1 MPPRRVIGLD
11 AGGTKLLGGVVDET
25 LEVHHRVHRRIL
37 GLDQAQLLDAL
48 VDAVEE
54 ARTAAPDADVVGFG
68 IPALVRPGTG
78 GVMVSNHLPLDGV
91 PFRDLMSERLGLPVR
106 VDNDSNVA
114 MLAEHRA
121 GVARGIDDAVLLALG
136 TGIGGGLLLG
146 GRIYQGSEGAGAE
159 LGHIVVDPDGPDC
172 PGACPGRGCL
182 EAYASGNA
190 LGRAG
195 TEAAS
200 ANPDS
205 ALGRVLA
212 AGREVTGGLV
222 TELAHDGDPLAR
234 EVIADAGRW
243 LGIGIVTLVNI
254 FNPELVIIG
263 GGASAAGDLMLD
275 PAREVLAER
284 GLPPNRQMVRVVLAD
299 FGSEAGMMGAALLA
313 LDAAATS
320 AGAAT

>member
-1 MPPRRVIGLD
+1 MPPRRVIGID

-25 LEVHHRVHRRIL
+25 LDVHHRVHRRIL
-37 GLDQAQLLDAL
+37 GLGQSELLDAL

-54 ARTAAPDADVVGFG
+54 ARTAAPDAEVVGFG

-78 GVMVSNHLPLDGV
+78 SVMVSNHLPLDGV

-146 GRIYQGSEGAGAE
+146 GQIYRGSEGAGAE
-159 LGHIVVDPDGPDC
+159 LGHVVVDPEGPDC
-172 PGACPGRGCL
+172 PGDCPGRGCL

-190 LGRAG
+190 LGRTG
-195 TEAAS
+195 TEAAR

-205 ALGRVLA
+205 ALGKVLA

-234 EVIADAGRW
+234 DVIAEAGRW
-243 LGIGIVTLVNI
+243 LGIGIVTLVNT
-254 FNPELVIIG
+254 FNPELVIVG

-275 PAREVLAER
+275 PAREVLSER
-284 GLPPNRQMVRVVLAD
+284 GLPPNRQMVRVVLAH

-313 LDAAATS
+313 LEAS
-320 AGAAT
+320 

>member
-1 MPPRRVIGLD
+1 MPPRRVIGID

-25 LEVHHRVHRRIL
+25 LDVHHRVHRRIL
-37 GLDQAQLLDAL
+37 GLDQSALLDAL

-54 ARTAAPDADVVGFG
+54 ARSAAPDAELVGFG

-78 GVMVSNHLPLDGV
+78 SVMVSNHLPLDGV

-106 VDNDSNVA
+106 VDNDSNLA
-114 MLAEHRA
+114 MLAEQRA
-121 GVARGIDDAVLLALG
+121 GVARGIGDAVLLALG

-146 GRIYQGSEGAGAE
+146 GQIYRGSEGAGAE
-159 LGHIVVDPDGPDC
+159 LGHIVVNPDGPDC

-195 TEAAS
+195 TEAGRAT
-200 ANPDS
+200 PDS
-205 ALGRVLA
+205 ALGKVLA

-222 TELAHDGDPLAR
+222 TELAHDGDPLCR
-234 EVIADAGRW
+234 EVIAEAGRW
-243 LGIGIVTLVNI
+243 LGIGIVSLVNI

-284 GLPPNRQMVRVVLAD
+284 GLPPNRQMVKVVLAH

-313 LDAAATS
+313 LE
-320 AGAAT
+320 GAA

>member
-1 MPPRRVIGLD
+1 MPPRRVIGID

-25 LEVHHRVHRRIL
+25 LDVHHRVHRRIVGL
-37 GLDQAQLLDAL
+37 GQAELLDSL

-54 ARTAAPDADVVGFG
+54 ARSAAPDAEVVGFG
-68 IPALVRPGTG
+68 IPALVRPQTG
-78 GVMVSNHLPLDGV
+78 SVMVSNHLPLDGV

-106 VDNDSNVA
+106 VDNDSNLA

-121 GVARGIDDAVLLALG
+121 GVARGIGDAVLLALG

-146 GRIYQGSEGAGAE
+146 GEIYRGAEGAGAE
-159 LGHIVVDPDGPDC
+159 LGHIVVDADGPDC

-195 TEAAS
+195 TEAAR

-205 ALGRVLA
+205 ALGKVLA

-222 TELAHDGDPLAR
+222 TELAHDGDPLCR
-234 EVIADAGRW
+234 EVIAEAGRW
-243 LGIGIVTLVNI
+243 LGIGIVSLVNI

-284 GLPPNRQMVRVVLAD
+284 GLPPNRQMVKVVLAH

-313 LDAAATS
+313 LEKPA
-320 AGAAT
+320 

>member
-1 MPPRRVIGLD
+1 
-11 AGGTKLLGGVVDET
+11 
-25 LEVHHRVHRRIL
+25 
-37 GLDQAQLLDAL
+37 
-48 VDAVEE
+48 
-54 ARTAAPDADVVGFG
+54 
-68 IPALVRPGTG
+68 VRPSTG
-78 GVMVSNHLPLDGV
+78 SVMVSNHLPLDSV

-121 GVARGIDDAVLLALG
+121 GAARGIDDAVLLALG

-146 GRIYQGSEGAGAE
+146 GEIYRGAEGAGAE

-182 EAYASGNA
+182 EAFASGTA

-195 TEAAS
+195 EEAAR

-205 ALGRVLA
+205 ALGQTLA
-212 AGREVTGGLV
+212 GGREITGGLV

-234 EVIADAGRW
+234 EVLAEAGRW
-243 LGIGIVTLVNI
+243 LGVGIVTLVNV
-254 FNPELVIIG
+254 FNPELVIVA

-284 GLPPNRQMVRVVLAD
+284 GLLPNREMVRLVLAH

-313 LDAAATS
+313 LDAPRTEAA
-320 AGAAT
+320 

>member
-1 MPPRRVIGLD
+1 
-11 AGGTKLLGGVVDET
+11 
-25 LEVHHRVHRRIL
+25 
-37 GLDQAQLLDAL
+37 
-48 VDAVEE
+48 
-54 ARTAAPDADVVGFG
+54 
-68 IPALVRPGTG
+68 
-78 GVMVSNHLPLDGV
+78 MVSNHLPLDGV

-146 GRIYQGSEGAGAE
+146 GKIYRGSEGAGAE
-159 LGHIVVDPDGPDC
+159 LGHIVVNRDGPDC
-172 PGACPGRGCL
+172 PGDCPGRGCL

-195 TEAAS
+195 TEAAR

-205 ALGRVLA
+205 ALGKVLA

-222 TELAHDGDPLAR
+222 TELAHDGDPLCR
-234 EVIADAGRW
+234 EVIAEAGRW
-243 LGIGIVTLVNI
+243 LGIGIVSLVNI
-254 FNPELVIIG
+254 FNPELVIVG

-284 GLPPNRQMVRVVLAD
+284 GLPPNRQMVRVVLAH

-313 LDAAATS
+313 LEKT
-320 AGAAT
+320 

>member
-1 MPPRRVIGLD
+1 M
-11 AGGTKLLGGVVDET
+11 
-25 LEVHHRVHRRIL
+25 
-37 GLDQAQLLDAL
+37 
-48 VDAVEE
+48 
-54 ARTAAPDADVVGFG
+54 GFG

-78 GVMVSNHLPLDGV
+78 SVMVSNHLPLDGV
-91 PFRDLMSERLGLPVR
+91 PFRDLMSERLGVPVR

-114 MLAEHRA
+114 MLAEHSA
-121 GVARGIDDAVLLALG
+121 GAARGIDDAVLLALG

-146 GRIYQGSEGAGAE
+146 GKIYRGSEGAGAE

-172 PGACPGRGCL
+172 PGDCPGRGCL

-195 TEAAS
+195 TEAAR
-200 ANPDS
+200 AHPDS
-205 ALGRVLA
+205 ALGKVLA

-234 EVIADAGRW
+234 EVIAEAGRW

-254 FNPELVIIG
+254 FNPELVIVG

-284 GLPPNRQMVRVVLAD
+284 GLPPNRQMVRVVLAH
-299 FGSEAGMMGAALLA
+299 FGSEAGMIGAALLA
-313 LDAAATS
+313 L
-320 AGAAT
+320 GARS

>member
-1 MPPRRVIGLD
+1 MPPRRVIGID

-25 LEVHHRVHRRIL
+25 LDVHHRVHRRIVGL
-37 GLDQAQLLDAL
+37 GQAELLDSL

-54 ARTAAPDADVVGFG
+54 ARSAAPDAEVVGFG
-68 IPALVRPGTG
+68 IPALVRPQTG
-78 GVMVSNHLPLDGV
+78 SVMVSNHLPLDGV

-106 VDNDSNVA
+106 VDNDSNLA

-121 GVARGIDDAVLLALG
+121 GVARGIGDAVLLALG

-146 GRIYQGSEGAGAE
+146 GEIYRGAEGAGAE
-159 LGHIVVDPDGPDC
+159 LGHIVVDADGPDC

-195 TEAAS
+195 TEAAR

-205 ALGRVLA
+205 ALGKVLA

-222 TELAHDGDPLAR
+222 TELAHDGDPLCR
-234 EVIADAGRW
+234 EVIAEAGRW
-243 LGIGIVTLVNI
+243 LGIGIVSLVNI

-275 PAREVLAER
+275 PARDVLAER
-284 GLPPNRQMVRVVLAD
+284 GLPPNRQMVKVVLAH

-313 LDAAATS
+313 LEKPA
-320 AGAAT
+320 

>member
-1 MPPRRVIGLD
+1 MPPRRVIGID

-25 LEVHHRVHRRIL
+25 LDVHHRVHRRIL
-37 GLDQAQLLDAL
+37 GLGQSELLDAL

-68 IPALVRPGTG
+68 IPALVRRGRG
-78 GVMVSNHLPLDGV
+78 AVMVSNHLPLDGV
-91 PFRDLMSERLGLPVR
+91 PFRDLMSERLGVPFR
-106 VDNDSNVA
+106 VDNDSNLA

-146 GRIYQGSEGAGAE
+146 AEIYRGSEGAGAE
-159 LGHIVVDPDGPDC
+159 LGHIVVNPDGPDC
-172 PGACPGRGCL
+172 PGDCPGRGCL

-195 TEAAS
+195 TEAAR

-205 ALGRVLA
+205 ALGKALA
-212 AGREVTGGLV
+212 SAREVTGGLV

-234 EVIADAGRW
+234 DVIAEAGRW
-243 LGIGIVTLVNI
+243 LGIGIVTLVNV
-254 FNPELVIIG
+254 FNPELVIVG

-284 GLPPNRQMVRVVLAD
+284 GLPPNRQMVRVVLAH

-313 LDAAATS
+313 LEAS
-320 AGAAT
+320 S

>member
-1 MPPRRVIGLD
+1 MPPRRVIGID

-25 LEVHHRVHRRIL
+25 LDVHHRVHRRIVGL
-37 GLDQAQLLDAL
+37 GQAELLDSL

-54 ARTAAPDADVVGFG
+54 ARSAAPDAEVVGFG
-68 IPALVRPGTG
+68 IPALVRPQTG
-78 GVMVSNHLPLDGV
+78 SVMVSNHLPLDGV

-106 VDNDSNVA
+106 VDNDSNLA

-121 GVARGIDDAVLLALG
+121 GVARGIGDAVLLALG

-146 GRIYQGSEGAGAE
+146 GEIYRGAEGAGAE
-159 LGHIVVDPDGPDC
+159 LGHIVVDADGPDC
-172 PGACPGRGCL
+172 PGDCPGRGCL

-195 TEAAS
+195 TEAAR

-205 ALGRVLA
+205 ALGKVLA

-222 TELAHDGDPLAR
+222 TELAHDGDPLCR
-234 EVIADAGRW
+234 EVIAEAGRW
-243 LGIGIVTLVNI
+243 LGIGIVSLVNI

-284 GLPPNRQMVRVVLAD
+284 GLPPNRQMVKVVLAH

-313 LDAAATS
+313 LEKPA
-320 AGAAT
+320 